1 MFNCCLA
8 AFGSISFVKLPL
20 AYCSLCISLPFVFN
34 EPKPGSRLFVSDTLV
49 TVLFEI
55 PAFKAPVNSFVYICF
70 GTEVKNALQFLLVV

>member
-1 MFNCCLA
+1 
-8 AFGSISFVKLPL
+8 
-20 AYCSLCISLPFVFN
+20 VFN

-70 GTEVKNALQFLLVV
+70 GTEVKKCPAVFAGRIIKRTFSKIW